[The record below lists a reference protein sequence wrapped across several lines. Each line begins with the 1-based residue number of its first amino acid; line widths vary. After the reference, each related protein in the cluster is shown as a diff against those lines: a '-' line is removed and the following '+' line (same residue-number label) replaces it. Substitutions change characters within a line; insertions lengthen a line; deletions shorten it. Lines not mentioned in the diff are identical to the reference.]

1 MKNKKYIIGFLIA
14 GVVII
19 GGVYFY
25 RKNKRENE
33 QKADEQKPKEKNPKL
48 VTEEDALKV
57 LDFLN
62 KRDTPL
68 TPTQTKVFV
77 ELYMTK
83 VNKATSDKIL
93 VTIQKKESDWNFQ
106 DKLNFG
112 VLLAEVL
119 IRLKE
124 NKAVN

>member
-1 MKNKKYIIGFLIA
+1 MKNKKNIIGLLIA

-19 GGVYFY
+19 GGVYLY
-25 RKNKRENE
+25 RRNK
-33 QKADEQKPKEKNPKL
+33 KAKEIKSNV

-62 KRDTPL
+62 KKDTPL
-68 TPTQTKVFV
+68 TPTQKKAFV

-83 VNKATSDKIL
+83 VNKVTSDKIL

>member
-25 RKNKRENE
+25 KKNKKANE
-33 QKADEQKPKEKNPKL
+33 QKPNV

>member
-1 MKNKKYIIGFLIA
+1 
-14 GVVII
+14 
-19 GGVYFY
+19 
-25 RKNKRENE
+25 
-33 QKADEQKPKEKNPKL
+33 
-48 VTEEDALKV
+48 
-57 LDFLN
+57 
-62 KRDTPL
+62 
-68 TPTQTKVFV
+68 
-77 ELYMTK
+77 MTK

-119 IRLKE
+119 VKLKV

>member
-1 MKNKKYIIGFLIA
+1 MKNKKYIIGLLVA

-33 QKADEQKPKEKNPKL
+33 QKANEKKAN
-48 VTEEDALKV
+48 VVSEEDALKV

-68 TPTQTKVFV
+68 TPSQTKVFV

-119 IRLKE
+119 VKLKV

>member
-1 MKNKKYIIGFLIA
+1 MKNKKYIIGLLVA

-33 QKADEQKPKEKNPKL
+33 QKANEKKAK
-48 VTEEDALKV
+48 VVSEEDALKV

-68 TPTQTKVFV
+68 TPSQTKVFV

-83 VNKATSDKIL
+83 VNKTTSDKIL

-119 IRLKE
+119 VKLKV